1 MAFTYLGGSWSL
13 VVDSD
18 AIAEEFEGRESLNL
32 NQLEAQFRLVGKP
45 KISTMVLWFSHCNN
59 KCQYYK
65 QAMLKVRKDSR

>member
-32 NQLEAQFRLVGKP
+32 DQLEAQFRLVG
-45 KISTMVLWFSHCNN
+45 
-59 KCQYYK
+59 
-65 QAMLKVRKDSR
+65 